1 MNYVMDALRK
11 RDNEKKVPV
20 IRMEIDYQL
29 MTLFDAIQAKDK
41 AQMKLSKEKL
51 ENLRKEFVDVSA

>member
-1 MNYVMDALRK
+1 MDALRK